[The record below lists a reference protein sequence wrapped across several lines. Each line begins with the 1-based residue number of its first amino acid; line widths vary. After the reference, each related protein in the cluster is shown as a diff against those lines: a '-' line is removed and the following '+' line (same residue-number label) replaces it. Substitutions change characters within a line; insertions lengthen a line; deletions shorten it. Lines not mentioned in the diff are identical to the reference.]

1 MLLIYHILLIKGK
14 LRRYLD
20 KRTDLLE
27 EAKVRKL
34 KNKILIKYK
43 KREKKLLFFLLQQ
56 SKDLREFT
64 RNTAI
69 I

>member
-1 MLLIYHILLIKGK
+1 
-14 LRRYLD
+14 
-20 KRTDLLE
+20 LLE